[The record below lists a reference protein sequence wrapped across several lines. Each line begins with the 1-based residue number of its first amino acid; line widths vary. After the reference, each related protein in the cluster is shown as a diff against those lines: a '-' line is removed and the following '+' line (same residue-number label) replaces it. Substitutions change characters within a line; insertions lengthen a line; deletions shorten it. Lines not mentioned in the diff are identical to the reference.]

1 MICGKNRQEIS
12 VFEEIFI
19 FYTNQFYLKMMKTD
33 SILSGAYTKREVSSL
48 QKLAFSKEK
57 EGNQV
62 LFILKLYTAA

>member
-33 SILSGAYTKREVSSL
+33 SINYGAYTKTEISS
-48 QKLAFSKEK
+48 
-57 EGNQV
+57 
-62 LFILKLYTAA
+62 

>member
-12 VFEEIFI
+12 VFEEFFI
-19 FYTNQFYLKMMKTD
+19 FYTNQFCLKMMKTD

-48 QKLAFSKEK
+48 KKLAFSKEK

-62 LFILKLYTAA
+62 LFIFKLYMTA